1 MGIRLIYAKPYSPEA
16 TGKVERFN
24 RVVDSFLSEAALE
37 KPQTLEK
44 LNELFQVWLTECY
57 QNKAHSGLAGN
68 MSPETA
74 YRSDKKALKFLDPE
88 TIANAFLHAEIRKVD
103 KAGCISFAGK
113 KYEVGLTFIGCKVTV
128 VYDPAS
134 IEEITIE
141 YEGHAPFKAR
151 ELIIGERTGSRP
163 KLPEYLQPQPAD
175 SSRLLTAAAKKNKQ
189 RKTEQAP
196 AVSYR
201 TVGKGGSENV

>member
-1 MGIRLIYAKPYSPEA
+1 
-16 TGKVERFN
+16 
-24 RVVDSFLSEAALE
+24 
-37 KPQTLEK
+37 
-44 LNELFQVWLTECY
+44 
-57 QNKAHSGLAGN
+57 

-88 TIANAFLHAEIRKVD
+88 TIANAFLHTEERKVD
-103 KAGCISFAGK
+103 KAGCISFASK
-113 KYEVGLTFIGCKVTV
+113 KYEVGLNFIGCKVTV

-141 YEGHAPFKAR
+141 YEGYAPFKAR
-151 ELIIGERTGSRP
+151 ELIIGERTGTRP
-163 KLPEYLQPQPAD
+163 KLPEHLQLQSAG

-189 RKTEQAP
+189 RKADQAP

-201 TVGKGGSENV
+201 TARKGGSNNV